1 MVEKLD
7 SCLYFPAARHKK
19 HGYESHH
26 WVTCRNVAF
35 ILMIATGFVSY
46 TRFLLQDV
54 IYRSNFPGFLTPD
67 PTAENLYYSFS
78 EEANERNDIESIGRA
93 PTTPLINVS
102 IDKSN
107 DTATQHGGD
116 YNSMNVPSQEK
127 VQVVN
132 STPPPPPPPPPP
144 APATKS
150 GGDGSK
156 STTANSNNGP
166 STAMNVPSQ
175 EKVQV
180 VNSTPP
186 PPPPPPPPAP
196 ATKSGGDGSKST
208 TADSNNGP
216 STAMNVHKQDAPDG
230 SIANYSTSTSPAKFS
245 VLVGVFI
252 MHFEFKRREIIRL
265 AYRVQ
270 SSPYADFTVRFIL
283 GGYKLESWLEPENS
297 TYGDMIVLQ
306 CKENLNLGKTF
317 TFFSSVPDLVHKH
330 DYVMKAD
337 DDSYVNFENLGKH
350 MNSFPRTDLY
360 YGYSLPC
367 DDDDPGHVAAFRVG
381 AGYVLSWDLVVWI
394 KESPIPRNNSIGTE
408 DFLVGEWFRQGDIA
422 KNRPYSMH
430 LFHDHPDQ
438 GGKCCRPVTNESI
451 LIHKLKT
458 NERWYAVINFFNAS
472 RSVTN

>member
-54 IYRSNFPGFLTPD
+54 MYRSNFPGFLTPD

-78 EEANERNDIESIGRA
+78 EEANERNDVESIGGA

-102 IDKSN
+102 IGKSN

-116 YNSMNVPSQEK
+116 HNSMNVPSQEK
-127 VQVVN
+127 VQDVN
-132 STPPPPPPPPPP
+132 STPPPPPPPPSPPPTP
-144 APATKS
+144 AP
-150 GGDGSK
+150 
-156 STTANSNNGP
+156 
-166 STAMNVPSQ
+166 V
-175 EKVQV
+175 
-180 VNSTPP
+180 
-186 PPPPPPPPAP
+186 
-196 ATKSGGDGSKST
+196 TKSGGDGSKST

-252 MHFEFKRREIIRL
+252 MHFEVKRREIIRL

-283 GGYKLESWLEPENS
+283 GGYTLASWLEKENS

-306 CKENLNLGKTF
+306 CKENLNDGKTF
-317 TFFSSVPDLVHKH
+317 TFFSSLPDLVHKH

-350 MNSFPRTDLY
+350 LNSFPRTDLY

-408 DFLVGEWFRQGDIA
+408 DYLVGEWFRQGDIA

-438 GGKCCRPVTNESI
+438 GGKCCRPVTKESI